1 MGMGSELETKYGI
14 GKDFFEGP
22 NQILGFDIFE
32 IMSNGTAEDLRQ
44 TAVTQPSIFLYSL
57 AVWQAS
63 GSPTADAYAGHSL
76 GEFSALV
83 ASGCISLTAGLTLVK
98 ERANA
103 MQAACEEAKSTM
115 AAVLG
120 LDDAKVEE
128 VCASITQEIVVPA
141 NYNTPGQ
148 LVISSSIAG
157 IELAAERLKEAGAK
171 RVITLEVGGAFHSP
185 FMASA
190 QVRLAAAVE
199 ATEFAVPNG
208 VIYQNVDA
216 KPSRNP
222 DEIKAKL
229 VAQLTSPVRWAQSVA
244 AMAADGVDTFTEI
257 GPGNVLQ
264 GLIKKI
270 NKELVTAA
278 L

>member
-32 IMSNGTAEDLRQ
+32 IMRNGTAEDLRQ

-57 AVWQAS
+57 ALWQAS

-128 VCASITQEIVVPA
+128 VCAGITQEIVVPA

-148 LVISSSIAG
+148 LVISGSIGG

>member
-128 VCASITQEIVVPA
+128 VCAGITQEIVVPA

-190 QVRLAAAVE
+190 QLRLAAAVE
-199 ATEFAVPNG
+199 ATDFAVPNG

-216 KPSRNP
+216 RPSRNP
-222 DEIKAKL
+222 DDIKAKL